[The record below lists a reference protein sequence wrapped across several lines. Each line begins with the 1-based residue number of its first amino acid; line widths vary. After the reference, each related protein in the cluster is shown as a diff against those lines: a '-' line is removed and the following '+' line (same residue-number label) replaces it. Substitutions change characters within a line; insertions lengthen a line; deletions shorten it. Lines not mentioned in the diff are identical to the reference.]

1 MKTRDRVLL
10 AVGAA
15 LALASECNAFQ
26 SDVHYGT
33 TFAIAVATGWT
44 WDQAS
49 VIAGANQSTDENID
63 TRPSIQISERSSSD
77 PAQSHELEVNEQL
90 LAQVL
95 GRIAATA
102 QYPPGLSLQ
111 DFYFHCFSR
120 NKDAVRRRNQDVV
133 ERLNFLATDSARA
146 IDASRRDGTE
156 ISRMRALVSI
166 GVYLHCQQDSWAHSG
181 YGGEPLGHVKHGTV
195 PDNPAHDPELTTSAL
210 RESEQQLIA
219 FRERF
224 APSTS
229 RTLTESARRELL
241 AGLAHPA
248 ARAMSDFERATCN
261 TSLTEYW
268 IRRTLVR
275 SGRISEARDNL
286 RDTMIEPRT
295 IAVGKPGGWRLDPA
309 TGKFVPRIALNIPRE
324 RKEVPSLTEPASMF
338 VAFLT
343 SVRCDQVFSSVYAD
357 DPHVAARDRAEAC
370 VHTAQ
375 PCPALPFPRAVL
387 PPAKYPVL
395 VPAIGGVDAV
405 VNDKGTLKTLN

>member
-10 AVGAA
+10 AVGAV

-146 IDASRRDGTE
+146 IDAWRRDGSQ

-181 YGGEPLGHVKHGTV
+181 YGGEPLGHVKHGTA
-195 PDNPAHDPELTTSAL
+195 PDNPAHDPKLTTSAL
-210 RESEQQLIA
+210 RGTTA
-219 FRERF
+219 
-224 APSTS
+224 S
-229 RTLTESARRELL
+229 RTSSSTRRLATAPTRESRRHCRASAEMFKALTACRHSWTPVGDHRRCTSDSSGTGTSAATPPPRM
-241 AGLAHPA
+241 A
-248 ARAMSDFERATCN
+248 A
-261 TSLTEYW
+261 
-268 IRRTLVR
+268 
-275 SGRISEARDNL
+275 
-286 RDTMIEPRT
+286 
-295 IAVGKPGGWRLDPA
+295 
-309 TGKFVPRIALNIPRE
+309 
-324 RKEVPSLTEPASMF
+324 
-338 VAFLT
+338 
-343 SVRCDQVFSSVYAD
+343 AD
-357 DPHVAARDRAEAC
+357 D
-370 VHTAQ
+370 
-375 PCPALPFPRAVL
+375 
-387 PPAKYPVL
+387 
-395 VPAIGGVDAV
+395 
-405 VNDKGTLKTLN
+405 